1 MSATPVSGVRRLQV
15 APRAVCR
22 LRSANRPHSTLRRGG
37 ADRWPCRWPCGKCTP
52 RQQGGG
58 VSTARRL
65 RCRAPP
71 HAVARRGS
79 RVHESSAHWK
89 CPLRP
94 PLLGGANLKRVAAR
108 SSRVVAGRA
117 GTHVFRLYSAKR
129 SPCASFEAGQ
139 TRVRAARGSLRTAL
153 PQHRSRPGAGGVA
166 HMLVAQREQLPPA
179 PRGGADWTGALDAG
193 KARSL
198 QPTHGEKR
206 ALLLCRGGSR
216 LAGSTRARP
225 ATWKPACMFARPAA
239 VRRERCS
246 RTVGGTRTFLVPL
259 LGVRG
264 TRWLYADAPLR
275 CFGRRVL
282 RSMQA
287 ECARTRPA
295 PLCRRLVLSQKGT
308 LRRGRGEDTLLQDVL
323 VA

>member
-1 MSATPVSGVRRLQV
+1 MLPAKREP
-15 APRAVCR
+15 
-22 LRSANRPHSTLRRGG
+22 PHSTPRRDR
-37 ADRWPCRWPCGKCTP
+37 ADRRACSRPYGNCTP
-52 RQQGGG
+52 RQQRATSSSILRLQGRGGG
-58 VSTARRL
+58 ITARTL

-206 ALLLCRGGSR
+206 SLLMCRGGADKCACR
-216 LAGSTRARP
+216 TQSTRLP
-225 ATWKPACMFARPAA
+225 TQ
-239 VRRERCS
+239 
-246 RTVGGTRTFLVPL
+246 
-259 LGVRG
+259 VRG
-264 TRWLYADAPLR
+264 PPTTHSVWN
-275 CFGRRVL
+275 
-282 RSMQA
+282 
-287 ECARTRPA
+287 ARTTHSGGVGRVRAHSVCIEQSALRPKWGSSSDSDQNPKA
-295 PLCRRLVLSQKGT
+295 AKSHVLGRCLRYPRVAKGASIPQ
-308 LRRGRGEDTLLQDVL
+308 RSGPHVG
-323 VA
+323 